1 MSTSLFIAKLLGPVY
16 ALVGIALFLRGQM
29 FRAILTEFIAS
40 SALIYLAGVIGL
52 LVGMTL
58 ILTHNIWVLDWRVV
72 ITLIGWVT
80 LIRALITIFEPR
92 YILVA
97 GSRILERSKLL
108 IVAAAL
114 NLAIGLTLTYF
125 GYFD

>member
-40 SALIYLAGVIGL
+40 SVLIYLAGVIGL

-72 ITLIGWVT
+72 ITLIGWMT